1 MFGSTLLT
9 SSEEN
14 DRYVIYNYLEKVWYY
29 GTLSR
34 SAWLDRG
41 IRQYPIAAGGNY
53 LYNHEIG
60 QDDDGA
66 AMESFIESSQMDVG
80 DGERFTFLKRI
91 IPDVKFEGSTA
102 INPAVDFTIKA
113 RNYPGGN
120 YLQTDTKTATRTATA
135 PVEQF
140 TENLD
145 IRARGRSFAF
155 RLDSSGS
162 GVRWKLGSP
171 RVDIRQDGRR

>member
-1 MFGSTLLT
+1 M
-9 SSEEN
+9 
-14 DRYVIYNYLEKVWYY
+14 EKAWYY

-80 DGERFTFLKRI
+80 DGERFTFLSRL
-91 IPDVKFEGSTA
+91 IPDVKFEGSTS

-113 RNYPGGN
+113 RNY
-120 YLQTDTKTATRTATA
+120 
-135 PVEQF
+135 
-140 TENLD
+140 
-145 IRARGRSFAF
+145 
-155 RLDSSGS
+155 S
-162 GVRWKLGSP
+162 GVEITYKQTQ
-171 RVDIRQDGRR
+171 RQQQELQLHR